1 PVYNWACCSELKK
14 FVEYIG
20 STPPGG
26 SLRGAFYDKIVMF
39 VNAGGLPHSYIAF
52 ASLATSLML
61 DFKCI
66 ISPYN
71 VYVHNDNWVGEGE
84 LDDKRKARLYKSL
97 DVLIELAERLQDR
110 SYTSNW
116 EI

>member
-1 PVYNWACCSELKK
+1 
-14 FVEYIG
+14 
-20 STPPGG
+20 
-26 SLRGAFYDKIVMF
+26 
-39 VNAGGLPHSYIAF
+39 
-52 ASLATSLML
+52 ML